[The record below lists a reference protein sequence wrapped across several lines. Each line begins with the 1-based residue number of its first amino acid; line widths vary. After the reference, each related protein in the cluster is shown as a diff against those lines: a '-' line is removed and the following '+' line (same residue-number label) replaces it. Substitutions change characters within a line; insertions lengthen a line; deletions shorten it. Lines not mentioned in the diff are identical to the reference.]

1 MQYSRG
7 GNSGNACFVSLCG
20 ICARILIFRVLHV
33 IPHVSWCQ
41 NFCNFKNPSP
51 TANIITILVKTT
63 ISEMYHFFLPT
74 FFAKFGHDQDHPS
87 AHKGQDLGFFL
98 PLLVLWH
105 GGQAPWGLQVMFV
118 ESGTLGQG

>member
-1 MQYSRG
+1 MGFSPFGLTYSRG

-33 IPHVSWCQ
+33 IPHVSRCQ

-63 ISEMYHFFLPT
+63 ISELYQFFFRRLQSLAMTRTIPLPAT
-74 FFAKFGHDQDHPS
+74 VKI
-87 AHKGQDLGFFL
+87 LGFFNSAG
-98 PLLVLWH
+98 PMAWCPSTSSSPSHVF
-105 GGQAPWGLQVMFV
+105 GV
-118 ESGTLGQG
+118 